1 MSEMDVTTWVLV
13 EGRSDVA
20 AVVTLAGRLGID
32 LAHTRVVDLG
42 GATNVGTVAR
52 TLAGTTARVTG
63 MCDAAEERF
72 FAKAL
77 GDYEVCNADLEE
89 ELIRSLGIEG
99 TERVVE
105 VQGDLALLRT
115 FQNQPFQRDRSPEQ
129 HLHRFFGTTSGRKEK
144 YGRALVEAL
153 DLERLPAPLLRLL
166 RS

>member
-20 AVVTLAGRLGID
+20 AVAALAGRLGIG
-32 LAHTRVVDLG
+32 LEHTRIVDLG
-42 GATNVGTVAR
+42 GATNVGRHAR
-52 TLAGTTARVTG
+52 ALAGTTARVTG

-77 GDYEVCNADLEE
+77 DDYVVCTTDLEE
-89 ELIRSLGIEG
+89 ELIRSLGVDG
-99 TERVVE
+99 TERVIAE
-105 VQGDLALLRT
+105 QGDLALLRT
-115 FQNQPFQRDRSPEQ
+115 FQNQPFQRSRTPEQ

-153 DLERLPAPLLRLL
+153 DLDRVPAPLLRLL
-166 RS
+166 GR